1 MRVEIPPSASAP
13 AQAPAPQSAV
23 TPPIAAANT
32 GAGAS
37 SNGVSA
43 HAAFEALL
51 PRLSRHQ
58 LCELL
63 LETAELADV
72 QASDEL
78 TRVVFHLRELGL
90 RARIPLPAAA
100 AAAACTPAHRCQ
112 F

>member
-32 GAGAS
+32 GAS

-51 PRLSRHQ
+51 PRLSRYQ

-112 F
+112 L

>member
-1 MRVEIPPSASAP
+1 MRVENPTSASAP
-13 AQAPAPQSAV
+13 AQAPLPQPAV
-23 TPPIAAANT
+23 TPPAAAAST

-63 LETAELADV
+63 LETAELADM

-90 RARIPLPAAA
+90 KAHPPP
-100 AAAACTPAHRCQ
+100 AACTPAHRCQ
-112 F
+112 L